1 MITLNYPFP
10 EKEWARNFNL
20 AARICR
26 QGGILIYPT
35 ETFYAIGGHAL
46 NTELGRRLSLIK
58 HRPAEKT
65 FPTLC
70 GNLAATRS
78 LVRQWPEPALRLA
91 RKYWPG
97 PLTMI
102 LPGHIGLSDSICDQS
117 GGIAVRWSSHPLLN
131 ELAKFFSGPLIS
143 TSANFSGNPPT
154 ATAAKLDPELLAQ
167 VDLLLIADNPEPQPQ
182 PSTIIDARVDPP
194 LLVRRG
200 SLEISETDSSIII

>member
-143 TSANFSGNPPT
+143 TSANFSDRPPT
-154 ATAAKLDPELLAQ
+154 AKAEQLDPQLLK
-167 VDLLLIADNPEPQPQ
+167 VTDLLIIADNQNPDPK
-182 PSTIIDARVDPP
+182 PSTIIDARVNPP
-194 LLVRRG
+194 RLLRQGVVIV
-200 SLEISETDSSIII
+200 EETNA

>member
-10 EKEWARNFNL
+10 EEEWGRNFDL
-20 AARICR
+20 TARICR

-46 NTELGRRLSLIK
+46 NAALGHRLSLIK
-58 HRPAEKT
+58 HRPAGKT

-70 GNLAATRS
+70 GSLAATRS
-78 LVRQWPEPALRLA
+78 LIGLWPEPARRLA

-102 LPGHIGLSDSICDQS
+102 LPGRPGLPDSIRDQN

-143 TSANFSGNPPT
+143 TSANLSNHPPT
-154 ATAAKLDPELLAQ
+154 ATTAKLDPELLAQ
-167 VDLLLIADNPEPQPQ
+167 ADLLLIADNPEPPPQ

-200 SLEISETDSSIII
+200 SLEISETGSSTIV